1 MLAIAEGELY
11 SHISSNIC
19 LIFLS
24 TEATPPD
31 NGPVS
36 PIYMEIDYLG
46 KKKNSS
52 KKSNGG
58 KKRNKSHSYDEAT
71 ENPFYHTLEKPNRV
85 EDDGIYEELDE
96 IAATVEIA
104 KTVEIANT
112 VEIAKTAEIATP
124 VEIANTVQM
133 AKTVV
138 APKPFEKE
146 LDV

>member
-1 MLAIAEGELY
+1 MLAIAEGELHIY
-11 SHISSNIC
+11 ISSNIC

-24 TEATPPD
+24 TEATRPD

-52 KKSNGG
+52 KKSNGS
-58 KKRNKSHSYDEAT
+58 KKRNKSHSYDEPT

-96 IAATVEIA
+96 IATTVEIA
-104 KTVEIANT
+104 KAVEIANT
-112 VEIAKTAEIATP
+112 VEI
-124 VEIANTVQM
+124 